1 MLHSSLRVVAVA
13 FALVGCGGAEHYGPM
28 PGEDSSEPSASG
40 SARAASPIARRSH
53 VPAEEGVLEVSASS
67 PVKSY
72 LGSVHGVVTDAGG
85 QVVAGAD
92 REAND
97 AVAASGPELSFA
109 LPAGDD
115 YTVSL
120 SAESAEARPTTC
132 RATVGPLRVEA
143 GAVAKLQVLA
153 WDCGERVGYL
163 PSEPGGE
170 CFWLAEWSF
179 VSRLSAPIGQDISV
193 SAAGHDAQGQPARF
207 DWSTAQPGLGT
218 FAEPHASSTS
228 FRCRAAGQALPLIV
242 SISDAECQ
250 KQLFHSVTCL

>member
-1 MLHSSLRVVAVA
+1 MLLSTLRVVAVA
-13 FALVGCGGAEHYGPM
+13 LALAACGGAEHYGPV
-28 PGEDSSEPSASG
+28 PGDDSSEPSASR
-40 SARAASPIARRSH
+40 STRAASPVARTTHRF
-53 VPAEEGVLEVSASS
+53 AEEGVLEVSASS
-67 PVKSY
+67 PVTSY
-72 LGSVHGVVTDAGG
+72 LGSVHGVVTDASG
-85 QVVAGAD
+85 QVVAGAE

-97 AVAASGPELSFA
+97 AVAATGPELSFT
-109 LPAGDD
+109 LPAGGD

-120 SAESAEARPTTC
+120 SAESADARPTTC

-143 GAVAKLQVLA
+143 EAVAKLQVLA

-179 VSRLSAPIGQDISV
+179 VSRLSAAIGQDISV
-193 SAAGHDAQGQPARF
+193 SAAGHDAQGQPASF
-207 DWSTAQPGLGT
+207 DWSTAEPGLGA

-228 FRCRAAGQALPLIV
+228 FRCRAAGQSLPLIV

-250 KQLFHSVTCL
+250 RQLFHSVTCL